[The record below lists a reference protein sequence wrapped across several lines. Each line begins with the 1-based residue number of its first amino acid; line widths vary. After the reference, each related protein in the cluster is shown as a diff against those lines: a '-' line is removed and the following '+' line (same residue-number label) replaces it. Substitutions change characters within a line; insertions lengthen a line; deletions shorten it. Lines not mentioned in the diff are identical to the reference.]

1 MTRWW
6 VDCQSRLFCQDD
18 GGDRRVPVSRDVVYQ
33 VLREH
38 GMDVAVSAWV
48 PDGIA
53 REILDRAGARARAD
67 SARASAH
74 AA

>member
-1 MTRWW
+1 MTKWW
-6 VDCQSRLFCQDD
+6 VDCCARLYHE
-18 GGDRRVPVSRDVVYQ
+18 DRRVRVDRDLVYR

-38 GMDVAVSAWV
+38 GMDVAVSAWI

-53 REILDRAGARARAD
+53 REILDRAGVRVT
-67 SARASAH
+67 AH

>member
-1 MTRWW
+1 VTRWW
-6 VDCQSRLFCQDD
+6 VDCCARLFYE
-18 GGDRRVPVSRDVVYQ
+18 DRRVRVDRDLVHR

-38 GMDVAVSAWV
+38 GMDVAVSAWI

-53 REILDRAGARARAD
+53 REILDRAGV
-67 SARASAH
+67 RASAH